1 MIASLSLILL
11 CQLAGEV
18 IVRGLGLPMP
28 GPVVGLLFLLL
39 LLLARD
45 RFVALARGPLQQD
58 GVENASRGLLAHLS
72 LLFVPAGVGVVQKL
86 DLVAEHGIAV
96 AAVLADLRGGD
107 LAGDGGDV
115 SGRESLDVART
126 ERAMSANPF
135 SLWVYLSQSPLLW
148 LTVTLLVYATTDALS
163 LKTHRHP
170 LANPVLHLD
179 LDHRGVPDAHGHIVH
194 DLFRRRAVRALPA
207 RAGDRGAGGAA
218 LRKPQGGGGGDPADA
233 GGPRGGPVTAV
244 VSWCC

>member
-1 MIASLSLILL
+1 MLASLSLILL

-96 AAVLADLRGGD
+96 AVVLAIS
-107 LAGDGGDV
+107 V
-115 SGRESLDVART
+115 V
-126 ERAMSANPF
+126 
-135 SLWVYLSQSPLLW
+135 
-148 LTVTLLVYATTDALS
+148 VTLLVTVATFLVASRLTS
-163 LKTHRHP
+163 
-170 LANPVLHLD
+170 
-179 LDHRGVPDAHGHIVH
+179 RGRSAP
-194 DLFRRRAVRALPA
+194 
-207 RAGDRGAGGAA
+207 
-218 LRKPQGGGGGDPADA
+218 
-233 GGPRGGPVTAV
+233 
-244 VSWCC
+244 